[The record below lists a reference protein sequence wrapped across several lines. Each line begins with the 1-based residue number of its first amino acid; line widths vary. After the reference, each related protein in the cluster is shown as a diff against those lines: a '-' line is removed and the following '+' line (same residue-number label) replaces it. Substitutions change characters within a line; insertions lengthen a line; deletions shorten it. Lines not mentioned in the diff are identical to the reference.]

1 MKEVEVLIVGGG
13 PVGLFAGRA
22 LAAKGVEVLVA
33 EFQAYPVDKACGEGL
48 MPTGLASLA
57 RLGVDPPGVPFT
69 GISYHTP
76 GGGHVVADFA
86 EGPGRGVRRTELSKA
101 LLRGVDFE
109 VRQRS
114 RVRLVQRSAAGVLA
128 QVGDEMVL
136 ARLVVGADGLGS
148 HVRAFA
154 GLDGPPATVR
164 RFGARRHF
172 QSHRWSSRVEVYW
185 QEGREAYVTPSG
197 LDQVGVAILWERQG
211 PTDYDTLL
219 SGFPQVL
226 GGLGPP
232 RSDTAII
239 GPLERRALGPVAP
252 GIALVGDAA
261 GYLDAITGEGLSL
274 GFAQGLA
281 LARAAL
287 PALNGTKGLAP
298 PLWAYQKR
306 YRKIMQPYYHTTRL
320 ALTMSR
326 HPWLLETVA
335 GFLPGAGL
343 QKLLSYAMGEGT
355 A

>member
-22 LAAKGVEVLVA
+22 LADKGIEVLLA
-33 EFQAYPVDKACGEGL
+33 ELQSFPVDKACGEGL
-48 MPTGLASLA
+48 MPTGLAALA
-57 RLGVDPPGVPFT
+57 RFGIDPPGVPFT

-76 GGGHVVADFA
+76 AGRHLVADFA
-86 EGPGRGVRRTELSKA
+86 EGPGRGVRRTDLSAA
-101 LLRGVDFE
+101 LARNAPFE
-109 VRQRS
+109 VRQRA
-114 RVRLVQRSAAGVLA
+114 RVRLVQRTGAGVLA

-148 HVRAFA
+148 QVRAWA

-172 QSHRWSSRVEVYW
+172 KTRRWSSRVEVYW
-185 QEGREAYVTPSG
+185 QRGREAYVTPCG

-219 SGFPQVL
+219 KGFAL
-226 GGLGPP
+226 EGLGPP
-232 RSDTAII
+232 RTDVAII
-239 GPLERRALGPVAP
+239 GPLERRALGQVAP
-252 GIALVGDAA
+252 GIALLGDAA

-287 PALNGTKGLAP
+287 PALNGTRGLSP
-298 PLWAYQKR
+298 PLWAYQRR
-306 YRKIMQPYYHTTRL
+306 YERIMEPYYRTTKL
-320 ALTMSR
+320 ALSLSR
-326 HPWLLETVA
+326 RPWLLETV
-335 GFLPGAGL
+335 GSLLPSAGL
-343 QKLLSYAMGEGT
+343 QKLLSYAMGET
-355 A
+355 